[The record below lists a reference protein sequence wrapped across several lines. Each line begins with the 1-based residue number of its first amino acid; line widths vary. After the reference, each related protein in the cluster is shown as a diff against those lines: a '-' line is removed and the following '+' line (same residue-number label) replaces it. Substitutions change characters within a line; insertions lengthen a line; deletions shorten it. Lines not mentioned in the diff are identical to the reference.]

1 MPAARGST
9 RRILGRPLVWAGATL
24 LVAVIAV
31 LITHTGI
38 DLLGLLVALVVLLL
52 IERTLG
58 DWIADN
64 VGPVTTV
71 VVFTGVAVLGVMY
84 VSTAGGRGR
93 VRRLFNAAEARGYH
107 TAYFSIDDDT
117 DAPLKDGD
125 SGGVADRLSPSSN
138 APTPTA
144 GSGPPAAPSP
154 SVAPAP
160 GPSTATAPGA
170 STAAAASPIPT
181 SGAAGVPVSDTRAS
195 SRPEEPKQA
204 GGVRITRLSLSPDLA
219 VVGQTIVFRAD
230 LASDGDGVLPEVEFS
245 VDGRSIARVRPND
258 RGTALARWTTR
269 VPGQYVVRV
278 RLTQGLLGA
287 ATTSATLN
295 VLPGKS

>member
-1 MPAARGST
+1 M
-9 RRILGRPLVWAGATL
+9 LGRPLVWAGATL

-38 DLLGLLVALVVLLL
+38 DLLALLVALVVLLL

-64 VGPVTTV
+64 VGPLTTV
-71 VVFTGVAVLGVMY
+71 VIFTGVAVLGVMY

-117 DAPLKDGD
+117 NAPLKEGD
-125 SGGVADRLSPSSN
+125 SGGVADRLSPSPN
-138 APTPTA
+138 APNAPAPTA
-144 GSGPPAAPSP
+144 GSGPPGAPSP
-154 SVAPAP
+154 SVGPAP

-170 STAAAASPIPT
+170 ATAAASPSPT
-181 SGAAGVPVSDTRAS
+181 SGTGGAPVSDTRAS

-245 VDGRSIARVRPND
+245 VDGRLVAKVTPQSGGVA
-258 RGTALARWTTR
+258 TARWKTA

-278 RLTQGLLGA
+278 RLSSSLFGSEGR
-287 ATTSATLN
+287 SAVINILS
-295 VLPGKS
+295 GRH

>member
-1 MPAARGST
+1 M
-9 RRILGRPLVWAGATL
+9 LGRPLVWAGATL

-71 VVFTGVAVLGVMY
+71 VIFTGVAVLGVMY

-117 DAPLKDGD
+117 NAPLKEGD
-125 SGGVADRLSPSSN
+125 SGGVADRLSPSTN
-138 APTPTA
+138 APSAPTA

-170 STAAAASPIPT
+170 STAAASPSPT
-181 SGAAGVPVSDTRAS
+181 PGAAGAPVSDTRAS

-219 VVGQTIVFRAD
+219 AVGQTIVFRAN

-245 VDGRSIARVRPND
+245 VDGRSIARVRPNT
-258 RGTALARWTTR
+258 GTALARWTTR

-278 RLTQGLLGA
+278 HITGGLLGGA
-287 ATTSATLN
+287 ERLGDAQRPARKL
-295 VLPGKS
+295 